1 MEIKNC
7 PGLLL
12 EGFSEYS
19 PLFVRRMFDGRKVSH
34 ILPYNAPE
42 IDEEDQKKFMQNRKR
57 ISISGVQE
65 KYSIIRDKNSLRLT
79 EEKELGTYILKPKP
93 HGLQKTYMAPANE
106 HVTMQIANQV
116 YKITTAEN
124 GLVFFSND
132 EPAYITRRFDI
143 VSNGVK
149 LGKEDFASLAGKTEE
164 NAGLNF
170 KYDYS
175 YEEIAVLI
183 KQHVAAWKIEMEKF
197 YSLVVFNFMFS

>member
-1 MEIKNC
+1 
-7 PGLLL
+7 
-12 EGFSEYS
+12 
-19 PLFVRRMFDGRKVSH
+19 
-34 ILPYNAPE
+34 
-42 IDEEDQKKFMQNRKR
+42 
-57 ISISGVQE
+57 
-65 KYSIIRDKNSLRLT
+65 
-79 EEKELGTYILKPKP
+79 
-93 HGLQKTYMAPANE
+93 E

-197 YSLVVFNFMFS
+197 YSLVVFNFMFSNGDAHLKNFSILETSN